1 MRNVISKEDEARSGP
16 TRERREL
23 TGIGKAIG
31 RTLTTVRSFV
41 LRHPKR
47 SPLRSRR
54 RDYVPPPTGF
64 VLCDIAGFSTLSG
77 LFASA
82 VIAHPLG
89 GRQGW

>member
-16 TRERREL
+16 TRERRDL

-64 VLCDIAGFSTLSG
+64 VLCDIAGYVSPVTG
-77 LFASA
+77 FAPA
-82 VIAHPLG
+82 IIA
-89 GRQGW
+89 